1 MWIGLLTGGTHPDRP
16 RAAAGVATLFT
27 WGPRERAR
35 IDGPEA
41 ALADGVR
48 MLRRAGPRS
57 LGAGHDPRCFTC
69 RAPYVIPDP
78 EAIRGQDD
86 IRELGER
93 LDDEAEGDPRAAT
106 VLQPGTEAVFALVH
120 VDDGRP
126 IGSEGEALVFVPGT
140 SVVSLIPLD
149 CLGAFAGIL
158 RDVGYPEHRCERC
171 ATVAPG
177 GSLGAPG
184 RAARR
189 RRAGRRAA

>member
-1 MWIGLLTGGTHPDRP
+1 MWIGLLTGGTHPGRTN
-16 RAAAGVATLFT
+16 AAAGVATLFT

-78 EAIRGQDD
+78 EEIRAQDD

-93 LDDEAEGDPRAAT
+93 LDDEAGDDPPAAT
-106 VLQPGTEAVFALVH
+106 AVRPRTEAVFALVH
-120 VDDGRP
+120 VEDGPP

-149 CLGAFAGIL
+149 CLGTFAGIL

-171 ATVAPG
+171 DTVAPG
-177 GSLGAPG
+177 GSLGEPS
-184 RAARR
+184 RAAR